1 MDFLPTL
8 AIGLFFVCL
17 GIFIDIVLN
26 SAKAIDVILR
36 GKCPPHQKSY
46 YDSIIELKDE
56 LDDLY
61 VDLSWANEDSEEKT
75 IIKSKI
81 TLREGL
87 LEELLKKDTNQ

>member
-1 MDFLPTL
+1 MDFFATL

-17 GIFIDIVLN
+17 GIFIDIVFN

-46 YDSIIELKDE
+46 YDSIFEIKDE

-61 VDLSWANEDSEEKT
+61 VESSWAQEDSEEKK
-75 IIKSKI
+75 IIETKI
-81 TLREGL
+81 QLREAL
-87 LEELLKKDTNQ
+87 LEELLKNDTNQ

>member
-1 MDFLPTL
+1 MDFLATL

>member
-1 MDFLPTL
+1 MDFFATL

-17 GIFIDIVLN
+17 GIFIDIVFN

>member
-1 MDFLPTL
+1 MDFLATL

-87 LEELLKKDTNQ
+87 LEELLKKETDQ

>member
-17 GIFIDIVLN
+17 GIFIDIVFN

>member
-1 MDFLPTL
+1 MDFFATL